1 MVVNRSIPIPL
12 MAESLMRKPT
22 YLKVIHNLDDFLFPT
37 IQPFYLL
44 VPSIKQLTMNELINQ
59 IVEKTGVPAD
69 KAQQVLSVV
78 AGFVKQKFPAIGG
91 QIDSVL
97 GTSSG
102 ETGNANVN
110 GNPLGDIGSK
120 LGF

>member
-1 MVVNRSIPIPL
+1 VKRSL
-12 MAESLMRKPT
+12 QGR
-22 YLKVIHNLDDFLFPT
+22 FF
-37 IQPFYLL
+37 LL
-44 VPSIKQLTMNELINQ
+44 VPLVKQLTMNELINQ

-91 QIDSVL
+91 QVDSVL